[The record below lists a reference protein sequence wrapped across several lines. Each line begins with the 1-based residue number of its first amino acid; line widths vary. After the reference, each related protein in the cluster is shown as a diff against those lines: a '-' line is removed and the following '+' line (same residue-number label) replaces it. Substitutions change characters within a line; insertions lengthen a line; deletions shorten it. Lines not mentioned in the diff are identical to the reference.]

1 MIRDLDRAARLW
13 LAGGA
18 AFMVLVL
25 AFHLWTRPPAMPG
38 YTETRAA
45 WAPSEAYLKDR
56 NGRLLDAIRV
66 DFATRRLAWA
76 PLDAIAP
83 ALPRALIAAEDRRF
97 RFHGG
102 VDWLALA
109 GAVRDRIAGRP
120 LRGASTITMQLA
132 GLLDPTLG
140 GGGRRSLHAKLVQM
154 RAARAIEGHW
164 SKDQILEAYLNLVT
178 FRGEIQGVDAAARI
192 LAAKAPAALSA
203 SESTVLAALLPAPSA
218 SPRRVATR
226 ACRIANR
233 SGLSASCPALPAT
246 AADMLGRR
254 ARTHDPDL
262 APHLARRLLDR
273 PGISVTST
281 LDARAQSFVAQALGQ
296 QLDRIGARAAR
307 DGAAVVIDNASGEVL
322 AYVGSGGGSSRA
334 AAVDGASA
342 YRQAGSTLK
351 PFLYGLAIE
360 RGYLTAASLLD
371 DSPVHLDT
379 ATGLYVPQNYDRG
392 FHGLVSARTAL
403 GSSLNVP
410 AVRTLLLTGVEPF
423 RDRLWDAG
431 YRGLTQDGDF
441 YGYSLALGSAEV
453 TLVEQAAAYR
463 MLARGGLWSPLR
475 FRPDEA
481 DKPDRRVM
489 PEAAAA
495 IVADM
500 LADPGAR
507 ALSFGLDNQLGLP
520 FWAAVKTGTSKAMRD
535 NWCVGFSQR
544 YTVAVWIGNFEGDSM
559 TGVSGV
565 TGAAPVW
572 RDIMLGLHAGQPPA
586 TPARPQGIE
595 ERVIRFA
602 PAVEPERHELFLA
615 GTGQNLFAATAP
627 AAGRPRIV
635 TPVAGT
641 IYALDPDIPPGRQQV
656 RFAAAGVD
664 NSARL
669 VLDGRPLAVLDQ
681 LWNPVPGAHRL
692 VLADANGKALD
703 SVLFH
708 VR

>member
-1 MIRDLDRAARLW
+1 MIRDLNRAARLW

-18 AFMVLVL
+18 AFLLLAL
-25 AFHLWTRPPAMPG
+25 AFHLWTRPPALPG
-38 YTETRAA
+38 YAETRAA
-45 WAPSEAYLKDR
+45 WTPSEAYLRDR
-56 NGRLLDAIRV
+56 NGQLLDAIRV
-66 DFATRRLAWA
+66 DFATRRLAWV

-102 VDWLALA
+102 VDWLAMA
-109 GAVRDRIAGRP
+109 GAVKDRIAGRP
-120 LRGASTITMQLA
+120 LRGASTLSMQLA
-132 GLLDPTLG
+132 GLLDPALG
-140 GGGRRSLHAKLVQM
+140 ARGRRSLHAKLIQI
-154 RAARAIEGHW
+154 RAARAIEARW

-203 SESTVLAALLPAPSA
+203 GESAVLAALLPAPSA
-218 SPRRVATR
+218 SPRRVAAR
-226 ACRIANR
+226 ACRIAAR
-233 SGLSASCPALPAT
+233 SDLAAHCPALPAM
-246 AADMLGRR
+246 AADMLDRR
-254 ARTHDPDL
+254 ARTRDPDL
-262 APHLARRLLDR
+262 APHLARKLLDR
-273 PGISVTST
+273 PGINVAST
-281 LDARAQSFVAQALGQ
+281 LDMSVQRVVIQTLAQ

-307 DGAAVVIDNASGEVL
+307 DGAAVVVDNASGEVV
-322 AYVGSGGGSSRA
+322 AYVGSGGGASRA

-431 YRGLTQDGDF
+431 YKGLTQDGDF

-475 FRPDEA
+475 FRRDQETP
-481 DKPDRRVM
+481 PDRRVM
-489 PEAAAA
+489 PAAAAA

-500 LADPGAR
+500 MADPGAR

-535 NWCVGFSQR
+535 NWCIGFSQR

-559 TGVSGV
+559 AGVSGV

-572 RDIMLGLHAGQPPA
+572 RDIMLALHAGSPPA
-586 TPARPQGIE
+586 APARPAGVE
-595 ERVIRFA
+595 DRRIRFA

-615 GTGQNLFAATAP
+615 GTGQSLFAATAP

-641 IYALDPDIPPGRQQV
+641 IYALDPDIPSGRQQV
-656 RFAAAGVD
+656 RFATAGVAD
-664 NSARL
+664 SARL
-669 VLDGRPLAVLDQ
+669 MLDGRPLAALDP
-681 LWNPVPGAHRL
+681 LWHPVPGAHRL
-692 VLADANGKALD
+692 VLADADGKALD
-703 SVLFH
+703 SVIFH

>member
-1 MIRDLDRAARLW
+1 MIRNLDRSARLW
-13 LAGGA
+13 LASGA
-18 AFMVLVL
+18 AFLLLAL
-25 AFHLWTRPPAMPG
+25 AFHFWTRPPALPD
-38 YTETRAA
+38 YAETRAT
-45 WAPSEAYLKDR
+45 WTPSEAYLRDR
-56 NGRLLDAIRV
+56 NGQLLDAIRV
-66 DFATRRLAWA
+66 DFATRRLAWT
-76 PLDAIAP
+76 PLEAIAP

-102 VDWLALA
+102 VDWLAMA
-109 GAVRDRIAGRP
+109 GAVKDRIAGRP
-120 LRGASTITMQLA
+120 LRGASTLTMQLA
-132 GLLDPTLG
+132 GLIDPALG
-140 GGGRRSLHAKLVQM
+140 AGGRRSLHAKLVQM
-154 RAARAIEGHW
+154 RAARAIEAGW

-192 LAAKAPAALSA
+192 LAGKAPAALSA
-203 SESTVLAALLPAPSA
+203 GESAVLAALLPAPSA
-218 SPRRVATR
+218 SARRVAAR
-226 ACRIANR
+226 ACRIAER
-233 SGLSASCPALPAT
+233 SGLGGPCAALPAT

-254 ARTHDPDL
+254 ARTRDPDL
-262 APHLARRLLDR
+262 APHLARKLLDR
-273 PGISVTST
+273 PGVNLVST
-281 LDARAQSFVAQALGQ
+281 LDARVQRVVIQTLAQ

-307 DGAAVVIDNASGEVL
+307 DGAAVVVDNASGEVI
-322 AYVGSGGGSSRA
+322 AYVGSGGGASRA

-431 YRGLTQDGDF
+431 YKGLTQDGDF
-441 YGYSLALGSAEV
+441 YGFSLALGSAEV

-475 FRPDEA
+475 FRLDQDA
-481 DKPDRRVM
+481 SPDRRVM
-489 PEAAAA
+489 PAAATA

-559 TGVSGV
+559 AGVSGV

-572 RDIMLGLHAGQPPA
+572 RDIMLALHAGRPPA
-586 TPARPQGIE
+586 TPGRPQGIE
-595 ERVIRFA
+595 ERPVRFA

-615 GTGQNLFAATAP
+615 GTGQSLFAATAP

-641 IYALDPDIPPGRQQV
+641 IYALDPDIPSARQQV
-656 RFAAAGVD
+656 RFATAGVAD
-664 NSARL
+664 NARL
-669 VLDGRPLAVLDQ
+669 TLDGRPLAALDQ
-681 LWNPVPGAHRL
+681 LWHPVPGAHRL
-692 VLADANGKALD
+692 VLANADGKTLD
-703 SVLFH
+703 SVIFH